1 VAAQSLLVSGSF
13 PLPSVSQ
20 IIKEAGV
27 AKGTVYLYFESKEEI
42 YLSLLSKY
50 FITFEGNIMR
60 LMDKATE
67 DNFQQALIDA
77 YIAFAKN
84 APKGVYLACIAPL
97 ILESNLSDE
106 FISRFKTEI
115 RDLTFRILE
124 KVASISEEFDLN
136 ELRIKFLL
144 SYNLFLGT
152 WQHCHPPKNVLR
164 VLEDEGLDSIL
175 YDFEKEFSRGHRAIW
190 KN

>member
-1 VAAQSLLVSGSF
+1 MAAQGLLVSGNF
-13 PLPSVSQ
+13 PLPSVNQ

-50 FITFEGNIMR
+50 FIEF
-60 LMDKATE
+60 E
-67 DNFQQALIDA
+67 DNMMILMANASEDDFQQALIDA
-77 YIAFAKN
+77 YITFAKS

-97 ILESNLSDE
+97 ILESNLSDA
-106 FISRFKTEI
+106 FIIRFKTGI
-115 RDLTFRILE
+115 RDLTSRILE
-124 KVASISEEFDLN
+124 KVASISGETDLN

-144 SYNLFLGT
+144 SYNLFLGS

-164 VLEDEGLDSIL
+164 VLVDEGLDSIL

-190 KN
+190 KD

>member
-1 VAAQSLLVSGSF
+1 M
-13 PLPSVSQ
+13 PSVNQ

-50 FITFEGNIMR
+50 FIEFEEIVFG
-60 LMDKATE
+60 LMDNASK

-77 YIAFAKN
+77 YIAFVKTT
-84 APKGVYLACIAPL
+84 PKGVYLACIAPL
-97 ILESNLSDE
+97 ILENNLSDKY
-106 FISRFKTEI
+106 IIHFKTGI

-124 KVASISEEFDLN
+124 KIASITGEADLN

-152 WQHCHPPKNVLR
+152 WQHCHPPKNVLK
-164 VLEDEGLDSIL
+164 VLVDEGLDSIL

-190 KN
+190 NN

>member
-1 VAAQSLLVSGSF
+1 
-13 PLPSVSQ
+13 LPSVNQ

-50 FITFEGNIMR
+50 FAEFEESTMKLI
-60 LMDKATE
+60 DKASK
-67 DNFQQALIDA
+67 DDFQQALIDA
-77 YIAFAKN
+77 YLAFAKTT
-84 APKGVYLACIAPL
+84 PKGVYLACIAPL
-97 ILESNLSDE
+97 ILENNLSDE
-106 FISRFKTEI
+106 FIAHFKINI
-115 RDLTFRILE
+115 RNLTFRILE
-124 KVASISEEFDLN
+124 KVASITHEADLN

-152 WQHCHPPKNVLR
+152 WQHCHPPMNVLS
-164 VLEDEGLDSIL
+164 VLMDQGLDSIL
-175 YDFEKEFSRGHRAIW
+175 YDFEKEFARGHRAIW

>member
-1 VAAQSLLVSGSF
+1 MTGSF
-13 PLPSVSQ
+13 PLPSVNQ

-42 YLSLLSKY
+42 YLSLLAKY
-50 FITFEGNIMR
+50 FITFEENIMTR
-60 LMDKATE
+60 MHKASA

-77 YIAFAKN
+77 YITFVKDN
-84 APKGVYLACIAPL
+84 SKGVYLACIAPL
-97 ILESNLSDE
+97 ILESNLSDK
-106 FISRFKTEI
+106 FIAQFKMGI

-124 KVASISEEFDLN
+124 KVASITGESDLD

-144 SYNLFLGT
+144 SYNLFLGS

-164 VLEDEGLDSIL
+164 VLVDEGLDSIL
-175 YDFEKEFSRGHRAIW
+175 YDFEKEFTRGHKAIW